1 MSLAWFRV
9 VVYTHKRKPLMGRK
23 VSDEDFVEAYVLAR
37 GIEEVMELTGL
48 SRNGV
53 TSRAASLRRAG
64 VNLPKIRRPL
74 RRVDVKGLNEI
85 VTSLVCQRQ
94 LQDALAAEKG
104 AMKTAEVPERPARQR
119 RG

>member
-1 MSLAWFRV
+1 
-9 VVYTHKRKPLMGRK
+9 MGRK
-23 VSDEDFVEAYVLAR
+23 VSDQDFVAAYVMAR
-37 GIEEVMELTGL
+37 GIEEVMELTEL

-74 RRVDVKGLNEI
+74 KKIDVKGLNEL
-85 VTSLVCQRQ
+85 VRSLVSQQQ
-94 LQDALAAEKG
+94 LETHPTEKAAESREQPSKQPN
-104 AMKTAEVPERPARQR
+104 KQR